1 MFVCTKNTVCISY
14 NYIDTRYALATWRS
28 RNNIAIAM
36 YGATTTGW
44 LRYRYI
50 QRKKKYLC
58 IQSWEQNETHIRHLI
73 LYLCKYKLLLL
84 FCFFCFTGSS
94 ISINTREEINN
105 KKKRNASIPWV
116 SAPMLYTWKIRSCM
130 NLRCSFLWLTF
141 ITINNVPSSPSIP
154 KAINGRFLASFC
166 FKVSYMNEIPMF
178 NNICFQIK
186 TFLIFPKICVSMLHT
201 KYWIEIFQQFIY

>member
-105 KKKRNASIPWV
+105 KKRETHRYHEFLHQCCTHERLDHAWIWDAVFYDSLLLPSTTSRALLV
-116 SAPMLYTWKIRSCM
+116 F
-130 NLRCSFLWLTF
+130 LRL
-141 ITINNVPSSPSIP
+141 
-154 KAINGRFLASFC
+154 
-166 FKVSYMNEIPMF
+166 
-178 NNICFQIK
+178 
-186 TFLIFPKICVSMLHT
+186 
-201 KYWIEIFQQFIY
+201 